1 MERRRR
7 KEFSTELDVIIKN
20 FFAII
25 KMNNIYI
32 YIRSNIFHIL
42 LFYYLL
48 KNLSKFFRLID
59 EKARRRNVE

>member
-1 MERRRR
+1 MKRRRR

-59 EKARRRNVE
+59 EKARRRN